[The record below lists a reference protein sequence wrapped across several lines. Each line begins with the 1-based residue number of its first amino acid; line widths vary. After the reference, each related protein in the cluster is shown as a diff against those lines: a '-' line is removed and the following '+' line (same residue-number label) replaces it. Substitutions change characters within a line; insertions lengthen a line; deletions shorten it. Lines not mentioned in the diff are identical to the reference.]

1 MSDKNRKI
9 VEKNSDIEFLNS
21 LLRQPNQPS
30 TSRRKAATR
39 QAPTV
44 VRNTGAIGTEHNTES
59 NTGAIS
65 PRSTSSTT
73 HTRNTGVIRT
83 QRNTGAV
90 STARQTGAV
99 PTQRNTG
106 AVSTARQTGAVPT
119 QRNTGAVSMTQQTS
133 AIRTQRSTGTIRT
146 QRNTDR
152 MQSKRPTG
160 TIARY
165 SVEDDDVYGSFDNQ
179 SSVIYTA
186 GTNLFWVILIAII
199 VWLVVSMAQASPN
212 QSIVSSYSQDSGL
225 RAVAQIIGIQLP
237 EAIAPEPAAKP
248 VIIPPGES
256 TILGAPTITAEQI
269 DAILRANN
277 SPAVGTGQIWV
288 EAGLQYGIDPAYGV
302 AFFMHESSY
311 GTNPAWAGVKPDGST
326 THNVGNIICAG
337 YRTCFG
343 RFRDYPDWRTG
354 IYDWYRLIAVEYVQ
368 WRGLATVEGILP
380 VYAPAFEND
389 VPRYVNV
396 IKYAVAEWRQ
406 ANTP

>member
-1 MSDKNRKI
+1 MNDKKPKIPEKKSDM
-9 VEKNSDIEFLNS
+9 ELLDS
-21 LLRQPNQPS
+21 LLRQPES
-30 TSRRKAATR
+30 TASRRGTTKTR
-39 QAPTV
+39 PAPSIVRNTGTIQTK
-44 VRNTGAIGTEHNTES
+44 RNTGAIPASSSTGAVQTKRATGAISTSS
-59 NTGAIS
+59 NTGAIQS
-65 PRSTSSTT
+65 KRATGAIPTSSS
-73 HTRNTGVIRT
+73 TGTIQTKRAT
-83 QRNTGAV
+83 GAIPTSSSTGAIQSKRNTGAHA
-90 STARQTGAV
+90 TT
-99 PTQRNTG
+99 
-106 AVSTARQTGAVPT
+106 
-119 QRNTGAVSMTQQTS
+119 
-133 AIRTQRSTGTIRT
+133 RTTGTLPT
-146 QRNTDR
+146 
-152 MQSKRPTG
+152 KRPTG
-160 TIARY
+160 KIARY
-165 SVEDDDVYGSFDNQ
+165 SVEDEDLYGGFAGH

-212 QSIVSSYSQDSGL
+212 QSVVSSYSQSTGL
-225 RAVAQIIGIQLP
+225 RAVAEIIGIQLP
-237 EAIAPEPAAKP
+237 EAPAPEPVAKP

-256 TILGAPTITAEQI
+256 SILGTPTITAEQI

-277 SPAVGTGQIWV
+277 SPAAGTGAIWV
-288 EAGLQYGIDPAYGV
+288 EAGIQYGIDPAYGL

-311 GTNPAWAGVKPDGST
+311 GTNPAWAGMKPDGTS

-337 YRTCFG
+337 YRTCYK

-406 ANTP
+406 ANIQPTP

>member
-1 MSDKNRKI
+1 M
-9 VEKNSDIEFLNS
+9 EFLDS
-21 LLRQPNQPS
+21 LLRQPDGTTPRRS
-30 TSRRKAATR
+30 TSVTR
-39 QAPTV
+39 SAPTI
-44 VRNTGAIGTEHNTES
+44 VRNTGALPTDRS
-59 NTGAIS
+59 GAI
-65 PRSTSSTT
+65 TT
-73 HTRNTGVIRT
+73 K
-83 QRNTGAV
+83 RNTGALPTDR
-90 STARQTGAV
+90 SGAIA
-99 PTQRNTG
+99 TKRNTG
-106 AVSTARQTGAVPT
+106 ALPTDRSGAITAK
-119 QRNTGAVSMTQQTS
+119 RNTGALPTDRSG
-133 AIRTQRSTGTIRT
+133 AIISK
-146 QRNTDR
+146 RNTGALPTDR
-152 MQSKRPTG
+152 SGAIAAKRNTGALPTDRSGAVTAKRTTSTLPSTRQTERNTKRTTG

-165 SVEDDDVYGSFDNQ
+165 SVEDEDLYSRFPDH

-212 QSIVSSYSQDSGL
+212 QSIVSSYSQGTGL

-237 EAIAPEPAAKP
+237 ESLAPEPASQP

-256 TILGAPTITAEQI
+256 SILGAPTITAAQI
-269 DAILRANN
+269 DAILQANN
-277 SPAVGTGQIWV
+277 SPAVGTGDIWV
-288 EAGLQYGIDPAYGV
+288 EAGLQYGIDPAYGL
-302 AFFMHESSY
+302 AFFMHESSF
-311 GTNPAWAGVKPDGST
+311 GTNPAWAGIKPDGTT

-354 IYDWYRLIAVEYVQ
+354 IYDWYRLIAVEYIQ

-406 ANTP
+406 ANIQATP